1 MIMQIYI
8 GWRKNMSKCYLVVN
22 TSTNPFYNLALEEFL
37 LMNYLE
43 GEIIMLWQNEPV
55 VVVGQTQNTVE
66 EINQQ
71 YVKEQGIK
79 VVRRTTGGGAV
90 YHDLGNLN
98 YSIITDYRKG
108 ENFGLRNYAEPIIKA
123 LRKLGLEAGFSG
135 RNDILVDGK
144 KVSGTAQRIWKERLL
159 HHGCLLFD
167 SNLSVISN
175 CLKVRPEKFESKAV
189 KSVRSRVDNIKNYL
203 KEDMTMK
210 QFKEHLLTQLLDEKY
225 EVLHFSAQEF
235 LEVEKLKR
243 EKYETWEWTY
253 GRSIKCTVHN
263 YKKYGG
269 GTVEIYM
276 DIQNSRIK
284 ECVMYGDFMALR
296 PASEIAK
303 KLIGCR
309 YFYEDILE
317 IISSIDVWEYFGEIS
332 AEEVAQS
339 ICCVEGC

>member
-1 MIMQIYI
+1 
-8 GWRKNMSKCYLVVN
+8 MSKCYLIIN

-43 GEIIMLWQNEPV
+43 GVIVMLWQNEPV
-55 VVVGQTQNTVE
+55 VVVGQTQNTME

-71 YVKEQGIK
+71 YVKEHGIK

-108 ENFGLRNYAEPIIKA
+108 ENFGLKNYAEPIVKA
-123 LRKLGLEAGFSG
+123 LRKLGAEACFSG
-135 RNDILVDGK
+135 RNDIMIEGK
-144 KVSGTAQRIWKERLL
+144 KVSGTAQRVWKQRLL

-167 SNLSVISN
+167 SDLSVVSE

-203 KEDMTMK
+203 KEDLTLK
-210 QFKEHLLTQLLDEKY
+210 QFEEYLSSQLLEEEY
-225 EVLHFSAQEF
+225 EMLEFSKQEL

-243 EKYETWEWTY
+243 EKYEMWEWTY

-263 YKKYGG
+263 YKRYAG
-269 GTVEIYM
+269 GTVEVYM
-276 DIQNSRIK
+276 NIQNGRIK

-296 PASEIAK
+296 PASEVAE

-309 YFYEDILE
+309 YLYEDILE
-317 IISSIDVWEYFGEIS
+317 VLSSIYVWEYFGEIS
-332 AEEVAQS
+332 AEEVAKS
-339 ICCVEGC
+339 ICCVED